1 MALNIGLIIL
11 CVLGLNRLKGWI
23 LYYIFDLTEARN
35 KRMPKDNSESALMAR
50 MTVNIVSL
58 NVLMGISY

>member
-1 MALNIGLIIL
+1 MLINGFLNIGFIIF
-11 CVLGLNRLKGWI
+11 CVLGLNRLKGWV

-58 NVLMGISY
+58 NV